1 MKNNIRKIENF
12 IKINFNNKALL
23 AKSLIHKSFDEKNNN
38 EKLEF
43 LGDRVIGLAIS
54 KKLLALYPEESE
66 GVIDKKFSNLVNRKT
81 CSKIANQLN
90 LKKFIQTGNSFKNI
104 KSSDEKILSD
114 SCEALIGAIYL
125 DQGFSVTE
133 KFILQN
139 WANFIK
145 KSNVTEIDPK
155 TRLQEYSL
163 KKYKKLPKYK
173 IFKQTGPNHN
183 PLFKVQVQILNSK
196 KYFGYGKSKK
206 IAQRNAAYKLIN
218 SLNLNRK

>member
-173 IFKQTGPNHN
+173 MFKQTGPNHN

-218 SLNLNRK
+218 SLNLNKK